1 MNLVKRSSE
10 VDEMKNDEKDEQ
22 DLNLDILD
30 DGDDTLM
37 KQDPMLS
44 SPNFQ
49 TFSSSSS
56 SNSSR

>member
-1 MNLVKRSSE
+1 M
-10 VDEMKNDEKDEQ
+10 DEMKNDEKDEQ
-22 DLNLDILD
+22 DLNLDMLD
-30 DGDDTLM
+30 DEDDTLI

>member
-1 MNLVKRSSE
+1 
-10 VDEMKNDEKDEQ
+10 MKNDEKDEQ

-30 DGDDTLM
+30 DGDETLM

>member
-1 MNLVKRSSE
+1 
-10 VDEMKNDEKDEQ
+10 MKNDEQDLNLDMLDDEKDEQ
-22 DLNLDILD
+22 DLNLDMLD
-30 DGDDTLM
+30 DEDDTLM